1 MAEDKPLSII
11 IDADISKLQK
21 AISNVRESIGQIS
34 SDLKNTDLGDFGK
47 GLEQSL
53 SQINARLDQL
63 EGSLKKTST
72 TAKTFTTGTKDART
86 ALTSLS
92 LVAQDLPFGFIAIQN
107 NLPNLIQAFGQ
118 LDTKTKGL
126 KGVLTELR
134 TSLVGPAGAFLA
146 FSILTSAVT
155 FIIQKFGSFE
165 IAIKSLFG
173 SITQLDLIQ
182 KRAKDSLAEYNKQ
195 LITNAEITG
204 NASSKT
210 SDQIFKIQTLSEA
223 IKDTTLSETQRKNAI
238 EQIQKLDPKTLE
250 NLSLQTKNYK
260 DLDEFVKKYTDSLIA
275 NAVAQEYLSQVV
287 ATTTQITQQ
296 TNVLSE
302 IGKGY
307 ADIAKKR
314 RELNAE
320 PIFDPATGA
329 DLTNT
334 ALGGLLI
341 REQNINEEFSKQT
354 GIVNGLWK
362 QLDNYKNSAKSAT
375 IESLKFFKSIED
387 SNGKVKDIL
396 KLDTQELDEAFNLK
410 DIKAKLNEYGNI
422 LLDVN
427 NTEKQRKD
435 ALNELIAINPEF
447 ANTLSLNK
455 SRLNEN
461 KTAIE
466 SNIRALNV
474 LIQQREFDKRATE
487 INNQFLK
494 EQEKQRDKNIQ
505 AEEKEFDALV
515 NLSMAYD
522 KIGNSTDKV
531 VKANNDF
538 LEQLAFGQEV
548 IEMLNK
554 ALNLEDVYAK
564 ALKNLVN
571 FGEYQQQEIDKIVK
585 DLRFLQE
592 PLEGLFTTVLEGGR
606 ENWKAFA
613 DDVIK
618 QIKRVTAALLAKSL
632 IKGLANLL
640 SLGSGSLVSAGL
652 STISD
657 EGIDAWRKLFDP
669 DPTRVNFGGLEGG
682 MQMSGQVVFVQRGSD
697 LVGVLNR
704 TNSTIGRIG

>member
-1 MAEDKPLSII
+1 MAENNSPLSIV

-21 AISNVRESIGQIS
+21 AISDVRESIGQIS
-34 SDLKNTDLGDFGK
+34 AAVQKTDLGDFGK

-53 SQINARLDQL
+53 LQINQRLDQL
-63 EGSLKKTST
+63 EGNLQKTAT
-72 TAKTFTTGTKDART
+72 TAQTFTTGTKDART

-107 NLPNLIQAFGQ
+107 NLPALSQSFSQLATQTGGNIAAFKALGASLI
-118 LDTKTKGL
+118 
-126 KGVLTELR
+126 
-134 TSLVGPAGAFLA
+134 GPAGLFLA
-146 FSILTSAVT
+146 FSVVTAGITVAVQKYGSLSNAVLSIISDNEDLAKSIAKVNKEYDSYANSLDELGISMMKSRASEEGRIETIQWLTEVVTNLLYSESERSNALNKLKEIDKDYYGSFTTSAEDT
-155 FIIQKFGSFE
+155 EKLKEATDRLTES
-165 IAIKSLFG
+165 
-173 SITQLDLIQ
+173 
-182 KRAKDSLAEYNKQ
+182 
-195 LITNAEITG
+195 
-204 NASSKT
+204 
-210 SDQIFKIQTLSEA
+210 IFKQA
-223 IKDTTLSETQRKNAI
+223 KVKG
-238 EQIQKLDPKTLE
+238 LE
-250 NLSLQTKNYK
+250 NRISK
-260 DLDEFVKKYTDSLIA
+260 
-275 NAVAQEYLSQVV
+275 
-287 ATTTQITQQ
+287 ITEKIYE
-296 TNVLSE
+296 LE
-302 IGKGY
+302 D
-307 ADIAKKR
+307 A
-314 RELNAE
+314 ELNLSSQ
-320 PIFDPATGA
+320 
-329 DLTNT
+329 LTETNKK
-334 ALGGLLI
+334 L
-341 REQNINEEFSKQT
+341 K
-354 GIVNGLWK
+354 
-362 QLDNYKNSAKSAT
+362 
-375 IESLKFFKSIED
+375 ESLKDAGQAAGPGALTIPVTEIFSSNQITKSLEELNKKLEKERESLGLSKIALRDELDGIESIVKGD
-387 SNGKVKDIL
+387 GGTAKVKDIL

-422 LLDVN
+422 LLNVN

-435 ALNELIAINPEF
+435 ALNELISINPEF

-474 LIQQREFDKRATE
+474 LIQQREFDKRALE

-571 FGEYQQQEIDKIVK
+571 FGEFQQQEINRIVK

-592 PLEGLFTTVLEGGR
+592 PLEGLFTTALEGGR

-613 DDVIK
+613 DDIIK
-618 QIKRVTAALLAKSL
+618 QIKRITAALLAKAL

-640 SLGSGSLVSAGL
+640 SLGSTGLVTAGL

-669 DPTRVNFGGLEGG
+669 DPARVNFGGLEGG
-682 MQMSGQVVFVQRGSD
+682 MQMRGQVVFVQRGSD

>member
-1 MAEDKPLSII
+1 MAENNSPLSIV

-21 AISNVRESIGQIS
+21 AISDVRESIGQIS
-34 SDLKNTDLGDFGK
+34 AAVKKTDLGDFGK
-47 GLEQSL
+47 GLEASI
-53 SQINARLDQL
+53 SQINTRLDQL
-63 EGSLKKTST
+63 EGNLQKTST

-107 NLPNLIQAFGQ
+107 NLPALSQSFSQLATQAGGNIAAFKALGASLI
-118 LDTKTKGL
+118 
-126 KGVLTELR
+126 
-134 TSLVGPAGAFLA
+134 GPAGLFLA
-146 FSILTSAVT
+146 FSVVTAGITVAVQKYGSLSNAINAIISDNEEAAKTIAKVRKEYDSYSNSLTGIELSIKKSEAAESGKIETIKILTETVT
-155 FIIQKFGSFE
+155 NLANSESKRSNALNELKDIDKDYYGSFTTSAE
-165 IAIKSLFG
+165 DSEKLRNATDKLTQSI
-173 SITQLDLIQ
+173 ITQARVKGLES
-182 KRAKDSLAEYNKQ
+182 R
-195 LITNAEITG
+195 ITEITKAIFDLEDAQA
-204 NASSKT
+204 NLAPEFSKT
-210 SDQIFKIQTLSEA
+210 SKKVNEA
-223 IKDTTLSETQRKNAI
+223 LKNTGQAAGPGALPIPIVDLFALNELTKALQEGDAAI
-238 EQIQKLDPKTLE
+238 EKETNRLQKTKE
-250 NLSLQTKNYK
+250 RLQTELDGIINLGK
-260 DLDEFVKKYTDSLIA
+260 DD
-275 NAVAQEYLSQVV
+275 
-287 ATTTQITQQ
+287 
-296 TNVLSE
+296 
-302 IGKGY
+302 
-307 ADIAKKR
+307 
-314 RELNAE
+314 
-320 PIFDPATGA
+320 
-329 DLTNT
+329 
-334 ALGGLLI
+334 GG
-341 REQNINEEFSKQT
+341 
-354 GIVNGLWK
+354 
-362 QLDNYKNSAKSAT
+362 DA
-375 IESLKFFKSIED
+375 
-387 SNGKVKDIL
+387 KVKDIL
-396 KLDTQELDEAFNLK
+396 KLDSQELDAAFNLK
-410 DIKAKLNEYGNI
+410 DIKSRLNEYGNI
-422 LLDVN
+422 LLNVN

-487 INNQFLK
+487 INNQLFK
-494 EQEKQRDKNIQ
+494 EQEKQREKNILL
-505 AEEKEFDALV
+505 EEKEFDALV

-531 VKANNDF
+531 VKSNNDF
-538 LEQLAFGQEV
+538 LDQLAFGQE
-548 IEMLNK
+548 IIAMLNK
-554 ALNLEDVYAK
+554 ALNIEDLYAK

-571 FGEYQQQEIDKIVK
+571 FGDFQQKEIDKIVK

-592 PLEGLFTTVLEGGR
+592 PLEGLFSTALEGGR

-669 DPTRVNFGGLEGG
+669 NPTRVNFGGLQGG